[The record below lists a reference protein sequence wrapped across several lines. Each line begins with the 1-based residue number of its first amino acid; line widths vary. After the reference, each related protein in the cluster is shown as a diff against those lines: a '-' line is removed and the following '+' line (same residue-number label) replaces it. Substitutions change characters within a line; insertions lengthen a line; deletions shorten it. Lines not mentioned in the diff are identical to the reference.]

1 MRSLPDGA
9 GCSHASEMRFACFHL
24 RDFLFCAYFYKNAI
38 VLVVIYLAFA
48 GMTEVT
54 GIDLK
59 RYPFFV
65 KNGIVKIEKF
75 DPPSAVW

>member
-1 MRSLPDGA
+1 
-9 GCSHASEMRFACFHL
+9 
-24 RDFLFCAYFYKNAI
+24 
-38 VLVVIYLAFA
+38 
-48 GMTEVT
+48 MTEVT